1 MAETALA
8 AGEGIRAGGPPPG
21 VAGAGGPPP
30 GVGGSSGPPPGVS
43 AGGPPPGVV
52 RTGSASDPIAATSS
66 GFEGREEL
74 LGRAVAVAIRTLK
87 DSVPYQ
93 HEMNDA
99 LVKMHLSSVQFAKDQ
114 GLARE
119 YVQHDIKTMMP
130 MLGRMKAV
138 IEKTGNREIALIG
151 MFDRTPCLYQLC
163 LDLEVVPGRRTFT
176 FPFTHVLEVARRIGQ
191 FDLTSEEIHETWLKP
206 RLYGYAEVLGV
217 EIHVSDIG
225 SDHKVTVS
233 LVD

>member
-21 VAGAGGPPP
+21 V
-30 GVGGSSGPPPGVS
+30 
-43 AGGPPPGVV
+43 V
-52 RTGSASDPIAATSS
+52 RTGSAADPIVGAAS

-74 LGRAVAVAIRTLK
+74 LGRAVAMAIRTLK

-114 GLARE
+114 GRMRE

-130 MLGRMKAV
+130 MLGRMKAI
-138 IEKTGNREIALIG
+138 IEKTGDREIALVG

-163 LDLEVVPGRRTFT
+163 LDLEASPGRRTFT

-191 FDLTSEEIHETWLKP
+191 FDLTSEEIHESWLKP
-206 RLYGYAEVLGV
+206 RFYGYAEVLGV
-217 EIHVSDIG
+217 KIPVSDIG
-225 SDHKVTVS
+225 RDHKVTVS
-233 LVD
+233 LVDGTGVARPGTMIRSGRAVHT